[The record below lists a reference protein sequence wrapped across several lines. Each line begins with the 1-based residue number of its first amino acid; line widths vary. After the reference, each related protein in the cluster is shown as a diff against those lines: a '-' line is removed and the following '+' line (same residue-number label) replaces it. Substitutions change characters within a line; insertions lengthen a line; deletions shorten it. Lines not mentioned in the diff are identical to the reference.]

1 MTKKVRLTESQLVN
15 LIEKIV
21 KENQTM
27 VGMHG
32 FKQEGMTPAAPQEA
46 AQAETSEKKPKK
58 EKSVAQKYY
67 DKIISTKNELEKL
80 NDSLTGEKNA
90 VIKNKF
96 RMIEKL
102 MKELQEV
109 LGRRGDVN
117 GM

>member
-27 VGMHG
+27 VGMQG
-32 FKQEGMTPAAPQEA
+32 FKQEAAPQEA

-109 LGRRGDVN
+109 LGRRSDVN

>member
-1 MTKKVRLTESQLVN
+1 MTKKVRLTESQLVS

-21 KENQTM
+21 NENQM
-27 VGMHG
+27 IGGYG
-32 FKQEGMTPAAPQEA
+32 FKQEGMPQEA
-46 AQAETSEKKPKK
+46 AQAETKEKKPKK

-67 DKIISTKNELEKL
+67 DKIISTKNDLEKL

-109 LGRRGDVN
+109 LGRRSDVN

>member
-32 FKQEGMTPAAPQEA
+32 FKQEGMPQEA

-109 LGRRGDVN
+109 LGRRSDVN